1 MNFISVK
8 TDDDIKELVD
18 LANEIW
24 HEYWPTM
31 LSYDQIEYMLQK
43 FQSENAIKEQLN
55 KGKYIYNMFEEKG
68 RVVGYYGVFP
78 QKNYLFLSKFYI
90 KNGYR
95 GMGIGK
101 QAFEQIKK
109 IALQNDLFLIRL
121 TVNRNNH
128 DAISAYE
135 KLGMEIVNES
145 VTDIGNGFVMDDY
158 IMEIRL

>member
-1 MNFISVK
+1 MNLISVK
-8 TDDDIKELVD
+8 TDEDIKELSN
-18 LANEIW
+18 LASEIW
-24 HEYWPTM
+24 HEYWPAM

-55 KGKYIYNMFEEKG
+55 KGKYIYSMFEYSG
-68 RVVGYYGVFP
+68 VVFGYYGVFP
-78 QKNYLFLSKFYI
+78 QKDFLFLSKFYI

-95 GMGIGK
+95 SMGFGK
-101 QAFEQIKK
+101 LAFENIKQ
-109 IALQNDLFLIRL
+109 IALKNDLNKIRL

-128 DAISAYE
+128 NAISAYE